1 MTALMAPGPFSLLM
15 IGTAFLSGIFGMAGG
30 LILIGVLLVVF
41 PLPTAMVLHAVT
53 QMASNGWRA
62 TLWFRHI
69 VWKSMAF
76 YVAGC
81 LVSVG
86 LWSITLYVPD
96 KAMALLLL
104 GLSPFIVRAIPDK
117 ILPRSFGP
125 AQVAATGL
133 VSMMLM
139 LLTGVTGPLLDT
151 MFLRSPLERR
161 QIIAT
166 KAACQVFGHGFKLD
180 LLRRADRAGRPG
192 RAVVPRHR
200 RRLVDHRHLAR
211 QAAARE
217 ALRRAVPHLVEP
229 ADHGARQLLCRLRL
243 GSAWWAS
250 PKMRRV
256 RIPPGFHQI
265 AQTSGFAEANGPWF
279 EKIEGGRL
287 IRGFRPGP
295 QHANTPRHR
304 PWRHAGDLPRFDDG
318 LDRLPRP
325 AAPLRHGA
333 AVARLSDAGPG
344 RRLAAGARPRSSAT
358 TSIWRR

>member
-1 MTALMAPGPFSLLM
+1 MTALMAAGLSLLM

-62 TLWFRHI
+62 ALWFRHI

-81 LVSVG
+81 VVSVG

-104 GLSPFIVRAIPDK
+104 GLSPFIIRAIPDR

-125 AQVAATGL
+125 VQVAATGL

-151 MFLRSPLERR
+151 MFLRSPLQRR

-166 KAACQVFGHGFKLD
+166 KAACQVFGHGFKL
-180 LLRRADRAGRPG
+180 LYFG
-192 RAVVPRHR
+192 
-200 RRLVDHRHLAR
+200 
-211 QAAARE
+211 
-217 ALRRAVPHLVEP
+217 ALIEQVGQVEP
-229 ADHGARQLLCRLRL
+229 WFLAIAVTSSIIGTSLGKLLL
-243 GSAWWAS
+243 
-250 PKMRRV
+250 
-256 RIPPGFHQI
+256 
-265 AQTSGFAEANGPWF
+265 
-279 EKIEGGRL
+279 EK
-287 IRGFRPGP
+287 
-295 QHANTPRHR
+295 
-304 PWRHAGDLPRFDDG
+304 
-318 LDRLPRP
+318 
-325 AAPLRHGA
+325 
-333 AVARLSDAGPG
+333 LSDAQF
-344 RRLAAGARPRSSAT
+344 RIWSNRLITALASYYVGYGLVLMVGIA
-358 TSIWRR
+358 

>member
-1 MTALMAPGPFSLLM
+1 MTALMAVGLSLLM

-30 LILIGVLLVVF
+30 LILIGVLLVIF
-41 PLPTAMVLHAVT
+41 PLPTAMVLHAIT

-104 GLSPFIVRAIPDK
+104 GLSPFVIRAVPDR

-125 AQVAATGL
+125 AQVAITGL

-151 MFLRSPLERR
+151 MFLRSPLGRR

-166 KAACQVFGHGFKLD
+166 KAACQVFGHGFKLIYF
-180 LLRRADRAGRPG
+180 G
-192 RAVVPRHR
+192 
-200 RRLVDHRHLAR
+200 
-211 QAAARE
+211 
-217 ALRRAVPHLVEP
+217 ALIGQVGQVEP
-229 ADHGARQLLCRLRL
+229 WFLA
-243 GSAWWAS
+243 
-250 PKMRRV
+250 
-256 RIPPGFHQI
+256 I
-265 AQTSGFAEANGPWF
+265 AVTSSVIGTSL
-279 EKIEGGRL
+279 GRL
-287 IRGFRPGP
+287 
-295 QHANTPRHR
+295 
-304 PWRHAGDLPRFDDG
+304 L
-318 LDRLPRP
+318 LEK
-325 AAPLRHGA
+325 
-333 AVARLSDAGPG
+333 LSDAQF
-344 RRLAAGARPRSSAT
+344 RIWSNRLITALASYYVGYGMVLLVGIA
-358 TSIWRR
+358 

>member
-1 MTALMAPGPFSLLM
+1 MTALMAAGLSLLM

-30 LILIGVLLVVF
+30 LILIGVLLVMF
-41 PLPTAMVLHAVT
+41 PLPTAMVLHAIT

-104 GLSPFIVRAIPDK
+104 GLSPFIIRAIPER

-133 VSMMLM
+133 ISMMLM

-166 KAACQVFGHGFKLD
+166 KAACQVFGHGFKLIYF
-180 LLRRADRAGRPG
+180 G
-192 RAVVPRHR
+192 
-200 RRLVDHRHLAR
+200 
-211 QAAARE
+211 
-217 ALRRAVPHLVEP
+217 ALIEQVGQVEP
-229 ADHGARQLLCRLRL
+229 
-243 GSAWWAS
+243 
-250 PKMRRV
+250 
-256 RIPPGFHQI
+256 
-265 AQTSGFAEANGPWF
+265 WF
-279 EKIEGGRL
+279 L
-287 IRGFRPGP
+287 
-295 QHANTPRHR
+295 
-304 PWRHAGDLPRFDDG
+304 
-318 LDRLPRP
+318 
-325 AAPLRHGA
+325 
-333 AVARLSDAGPG
+333 AVAVASSIVGTSLGKLLLEKLSDAQF
-344 RRLAAGARPRSSAT
+344 RLWSNRLITALASYYVGYGLVLLVGIA
-358 TSIWRR
+358 